1 MELWHWCKHAA
12 NDDDDDDDNDD
23 DDDDDDD
30 DDGDGDDLMMMFAMR
45 LVGMMTMMTTFVY
58 VRCCR

>member
-12 NDDDDDDDNDD
+12 NDDDDG
-23 DDDDDDD
+23 DDDDD